1 MISFLNV
8 CYSCHGLVSH
18 LLLNQNKIV
27 SRRGSREKFVEGMI
41 IWIDL
46 FETIQQ

>member
-1 MISFLNV
+1 MKSSLNV
-8 CYSCHGLVSH
+8 CYSYHWLVSH

-27 SRRGSREKFVEGMI
+27 LRRGSLEQFVAGMK

-46 FETIQQ
+46 FE